1 MESYNPLSLK
11 KSIFFLIFIFVLYL
25 ITRIPSLIIIILFM
39 LPYIVGIIFRTRGY
53 SYKRFYQII
62 SIVLLI
68 QGLTLVYMYIFRSLY
83 LTNLG
88 AYLIFYFFSGGFIM
102 LIVYYTH
109 HYLHRNENKI
119 IS

>member
-1 MESYNPLSLK
+1 MESFQISLK

-25 ITRIPSLIIIILFM
+25 VTRIPILIIMILFM
-39 LPYIVGIIFRTRGY
+39 LPYIVGTVFRTRGY

-68 QGLTLVYMYIFRSLY
+68 LGLALVYMYLFRSSY

-88 AYLIFYFFSGGFIM
+88 AYLFSYFFSAGLIM

-119 IS
+119 IP